1 MTRSQCVVHTL
12 SGEDNKAERETTKM
26 STNSCAVRTTELFD
40 FRLSDLR
47 LKRLAGGWALI
58 SYRLLKAD
66 RGFFGGDVEGRFG
79 KSLGDPLTE
88 RDVVGD
94 EMYLRDE
101 A

>member
-1 MTRSQCVVHTL
+1 M
-12 SGEDNKAERETTKM
+12 ERVWEKF
-26 STNSCAVRTTELFD
+26 V
-40 FRLSDLR
+40 
-47 LKRLAGGWALI
+47 
-58 SYRLLKAD
+58 
-66 RGFFGGDVEGRFG
+66 